1 MGIPEEAVGSPY
13 GKQLS
18 STSAKQN
25 KNLKNT
31 IQYKGRFEQRI
42 KKLYPG
48 GYSSLMSILESLC

>member
-42 KKLYPG
+42 KKIVSWG
-48 GYSSLMSILESLC
+48 IF